1 MPGGIDDLI
10 KVLVAMDGSCF
21 HLLLLFSTSSCPQ
34 RLALLGQLLTKLLN
48 LAVEVPVM
56 IQSMSNC
63 VTVKHMQNTLAMQI
77 AIEVDCD

>member
-34 RLALLGQLLTKLLN
+34 CLALLGYLLTKLLN
-48 LAVEVPVM
+48 LAAKVRIM